1 MHYKYS
7 LDNNGTEILMSSKH
21 ISREPRFFNQGNLF
35 TEMEPEMKTERLF
48 QVERRELQMNKTV
61 KTKKATTTK
70 GYKVPT

>member
-1 MHYKYS
+1 
-7 LDNNGTEILMSSKH
+7 
-21 ISREPRFFNQGNLF
+21 
-35 TEMEPEMKTERLF
+35 MKTERLF